1 MKINTICYNRLRDDE
16 FLGLHKNIVELTECI
31 KGEEIRPSIEA
42 YREAVTEYAN
52 LIEVESSASIVS
64 RLDKERN
71 AAYAARRNFAKSLR
85 SLADKDVVAT
95 GERLR
100 KIFAENADP
109 FCLNQDQSTGVFTNI
124 VNILKAIDDAKLAA
138 CGFKPW
144 LENLEKKN
152 NDCLA
157 AVQTRN
163 RELAARE
170 NGLTKVYRE
179 RCLDAFGIVATLA
192 IGKATLESDEGCTQ
206 FIKAVNS
213 HIDQKKV
220 HLKLR
225 KGKVAETPDFPE
237 TAAIGYPAET
247 KDEENAA

>member
-1 MKINTICYNRLRDDE
+1 MALS
-16 FLGLHKNIVELTECI
+16 V
-31 KGEEIRPSIEA
+31 SIE
-42 YREAVTEYAN
+42 VS
-52 LIEVESSASIVS
+52 VDESAASIVS
-64 RLDKERN
+64 RLDKEGN
-71 AAYAARRNFAKSLR
+71 AAYAASRNFAKSLK

-100 KIFAENADP
+100 KIFIENADP
-109 FCLNQDQSTGVFTNI
+109 FYLNQDQSTGVITNI
-124 VNILKAIDDAKLAA
+124 VNSLKAIGDAKLEV

-152 NDCLA
+152 NDYLA

-163 RELAARE
+163 KELAAKE

-213 HIDQKKV
+213 HIELKKA

-225 KGKVAETPDFPE
+225 KGKGKITVTPETPE
-237 TAAIGYPAET
+237 TAVIEIPTET

>member
-52 LIEVESSASIVS
+52 LIEVSVDESAASIVS

-71 AAYAARRNFAKSLR
+71 AAYAACRNFAKSLR

-152 NDCLA
+152 NDCL
-157 AVQTRN
+157 
-163 RELAARE
+163 
-170 NGLTKVYRE
+170 
-179 RCLDAFGIVATLA
+179 DAFGIVATLA